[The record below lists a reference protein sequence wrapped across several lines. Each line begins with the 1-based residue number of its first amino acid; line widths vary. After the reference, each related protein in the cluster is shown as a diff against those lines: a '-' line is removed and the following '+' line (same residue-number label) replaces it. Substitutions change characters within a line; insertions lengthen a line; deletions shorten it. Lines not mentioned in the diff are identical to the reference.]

1 MANRLTGSRLG
12 SRARLECFV
21 VGFDEAAGGQRAQG
35 DEGAEVRELLR
46 TQDRRRR
53 QHEHLPVPRVLRP
66 HLMLLHSPH
75 FSPFSFP

>member
-12 SRARLECFV
+12 SRAPGMSV